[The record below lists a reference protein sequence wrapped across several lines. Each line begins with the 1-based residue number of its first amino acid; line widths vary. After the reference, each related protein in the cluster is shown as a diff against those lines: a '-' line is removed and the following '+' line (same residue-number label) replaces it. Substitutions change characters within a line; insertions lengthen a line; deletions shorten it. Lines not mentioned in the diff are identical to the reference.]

1 MSKKQLNK
9 HDQAPVGKSRS
20 RKPGAPGSR
29 AKASAAEPRAGLTR
43 ETIIAAA
50 MMIVDGQGLKALSMR
65 RLGAELGFDPM
76 AVYYHFP
83 SKSALL
89 DGLAEHVMAEIDLS
103 RDDPSLSAE
112 ERLCNAASIYREALL
127 SHPNAV
133 PATAVH
139 SLNTPAS
146 LRPVE
151 LVLGIFREAG
161 FSAPDALAAVNIFGR
176 YVRGSVLL
184 ELSQASGTAGEPQCA
199 TDPRTLLEQLPRD
212 EFPYIHEVFSQC
224 ECVSPEAE
232 FERGTR
238 ALMGGLLRSF
248 ATDPRKGDEDV

>member
-1 MSKKQLNK
+1 MSKKQLK
-9 HDQAPVGKSRS
+9 KQ
-20 RKPGAPGSR
+20 
-29 AKASAAEPRAGLTR
+29 ETRAGLTR

-50 MMIVDGQGLKALSMR
+50 MKIVDGQGLKALSMR

-83 SKSALL
+83 NKAALL
-89 DGLAEHVMAEIDLS
+89 DGLAEHVMSEIDLS
-103 RDDPSLSAE
+103 RDNPSLSAE
-112 ERLCNAASIYREALL
+112 ERLCNAAYIYREALL

-133 PATAVH
+133 PATAVQ

-151 LVLGIFREAG
+151 LVLGIFRAAG
-161 FSAPDALAAVNIFGR
+161 CSAPDALAAVNIFGR

-184 ELSQASGTAGEPQCA
+184 ELSQSAGAASVSQCA
-199 TDPRTLLEQLPRD
+199 DPRSLLEELPRE
-212 EFPYIHEVFSQC
+212 EFPYLHEVFSQGDC
-224 ECVSPEAE
+224 ICPEAE

-238 ALMGGLLRSF
+238 ALIDGLLRSF
-248 ATDPRKGDEDV
+248 ATYPRKGDENV